1 MFYAVAFRFGPCG
14 PGAPVLW
21 VCRCSDELVGFHL
34 SCHRGRRSLFR
45 SPEQAACAGRAA
57 LAGFAP
63 SIRSIAR
70 FAVVRIGPPGPAP

>member
-21 VCRCSDELVGFHL
+21 LCRGSDGLTCG
-34 SCHRGRRSLFR
+34 RGRRSLFR
-45 SPEQAACAGRAA
+45 SPEQAACAGRSA

-70 FAVVRIGPPGPAP
+70 FAVVRIGPPGPAS